1 MATNQPAYIEP
12 VLFFFSSGDQLKQ
25 AKIAAVVKAVNVN
38 AEVACQYLEAEEWSV
53 DDAVCDIRAER
64 KMGLL

>member
-1 MATNQPAYIEP
+1 M
-12 VLFFFSSGDQLKQ
+12 DKK
-25 AKIAAVVKAVNVN
+25 AKIAAVVKAVSVT